1 MKILTDENLDIRLRH
16 LFPSPDYETYTVEY
30 MGWKSLSN
38 GAMLDKAV
46 DAGFALVITGD
57 GSMTREQSHRDWPIQ
72 ILPIDRNRPMDD
84 AHVAE
89 IRRDVDRMLR

>member
-1 MKILTDENLDIRLRH
+1 
-16 LFPSPDYETYTVEY
+16 

-46 DAGFALVITGD
+46 DAGFALLITGD
-57 GSMTREQSHRDWPIQ
+57 KSMDYETPRGRPIQ
-72 ILPIDRNRPMDD
+72 ILTIARNRLMDD

-89 IRRDVDRMLR
+89 IRKDVDRMLR

>member
-1 MKILTDENLDIRLRH
+1 MKVLIDEDPDIRLRH

-38 GAMLDKAV
+38 GALLDKAV
-46 DAGFALVITGD
+46 DAGFALLITGD
-57 GSMTREQSHRDWPIQ
+57 KSMEQEQTPRGRPIQ
-72 ILPIDRNRPMDD
+72 ILTIAKSRLTDD
-84 AHVAE
+84 AYVAE

>member
-1 MKILTDENLDIRLRH
+1 MKVLIDEDLDIRLRH

-46 DAGFALVITGD
+46 DAGFALLITGD
-57 GSMTREQSHRDWPIQ
+57 KSMEQEPSRSRLCPGTT
-72 ILPIDRNRPMDD
+72 PSAP
-84 AHVAE
+84 V
-89 IRRDVDRMLR
+89 

>member
-1 MKILTDENLDIRLRH
+1 
-16 LFPSPDYETYTVEY
+16 

-57 GSMTREQSHRDWPIQ
+57 GSMTREQSHNLGIALATGRYDDRVAQ
-72 ILPIDRNRPMDD
+72 IEADL
-84 AHVAE
+84 
-89 IRRDVDRMLR
+89 RDVQADRPAPPQTLEEV

>member
-1 MKILTDENLDIRLRH
+1 MKILIDEDLDIRLRH
-16 LFPSPDYETYTVEY
+16 LFPDNETYTVEY

-46 DAGFALVITGD
+46 DAGFALLITGD
-57 GSMTREQSHRDWPIQ
+57 KSMDDDQTPRGRPIQ
-72 ILPIDRNRPMDD
+72 ILTIARNRLMDD